1 MKKISDL
8 YASFRRLT
16 VPTQIWMM
24 LVLAP
29 ANFLTLALI
38 DGPLGLIV
46 PLLSM
51 LGFIPNLGIA
61 WVQNGFSAA
70 MALPH
75 LLFWAPQVAILG
87 NYLLQ
92 TPANASFTY
101 TAYVIV
107 FVVNTI
113 SLLFDIRETTK
124 WFGGQKS
131 IA

>member
-1 MKKISDL
+1 MNKIADL
-8 YASFRRLT
+8 YASFRRLA
-16 VPTQIWMM
+16 VPTQIWML

-29 ANFLTLALI
+29 ANFLTLALV

-51 LGFIPNLGIA
+51 LGFIPTRGIA

-75 LLFWAPQVAILG
+75 LVFWAPQITILG
-87 NYLLQ
+87 NYLIQ
-92 TPANASFTY
+92 APANASFAYITY
-101 TAYVIV
+101 TIV

-131 IA
+131 VA

>member
-1 MKKISDL
+1 MKKITDL

-16 VPTQIWMM
+16 LPTQIWMM
-24 LVLAP
+24 FVLAP
-29 ANFLTLALI
+29 ANFLTLALVN
-38 DGPLGLIV
+38 GPLGLIV

-51 LGFIPNLGIA
+51 LGFVPNLAIA
-61 WVQNGFSAA
+61 WAQNGFSAA

-75 LLFWAPQVAILG
+75 LVFWTPLVLILG
-87 NYLLQ
+87 AYLSQ
-92 TPANASFTY
+92 TPANAGFEHF
-101 TAYVIV
+101 AYALV

-131 IA
+131 VA

>member
-1 MKKISDL
+1 MNKIIAL
-8 YASFRRLT
+8 YTSFRRLT

-29 ANFLTLALI
+29 ANFLTLALV

-75 LLFWAPQVAILG
+75 LVFWAPQVAILA
-87 NYLLQ
+87 NYLIQ
-92 TPANASFTY
+92 TPANASF
-101 TAYVIV
+101 AYIAYAFA

-113 SLLFDIRETTK
+113 SLLFDIREATK

-131 IA
+131 VA

>member
-1 MKKISDL
+1 MKKITDL

-16 VPTQIWMM
+16 LPTQVWMM

-29 ANFLTLALI
+29 ANFLTLTLVN
-38 DGPLGLIV
+38 GPLGLII

-51 LGFIPNLGIA
+51 LGFMPNLVIA

-75 LLFWAPQVAILG
+75 LLFWTPQVWILG
-87 NYLLQ
+87 AYFTR
-92 TPANASFTY
+92 TPANAGFEHI
-101 TAYVIV
+101 AYALV

-131 IA
+131 VA

>member
-1 MKKISDL
+1 MNKIIAL
-8 YASFRRLT
+8 CTSFRRLA

-29 ANFLTLALI
+29 ANFLTLALV

-75 LLFWAPQVAILG
+75 LVFWTPQVAILA
-87 NYLLQ
+87 NYLIQ
-92 TPANASFTY
+92 TPANASF
-101 TAYVIV
+101 AYIAYAIV

-113 SLLFDIRETTK
+113 SLLFDVRETTK

-131 IA
+131 VA

>member
-8 YASFRRLT
+8 YASFRRLA

-87 NYLLQ
+87 NYLIQ
-92 TPANASFTY
+92 PPANASF
-101 TAYVIV
+101 AYIAYAIV

-113 SLLFDIRETTK
+113 SVLFDIRETTK